1 MSEFD
6 WYVFLNLKPISGL
19 YNFLFFWHLYGLVFY
34 LCMIDLLEFVLP
46 NFFSFWHLYCLVF
59 LSRLYWSSN
68 HIIWEKAFS
77 ILAGN
82 LNQSRNY
89 VITAVLGHFL
99 SSFFFAL
106 LLLVCNKNSGKKAI
120 MYKKRKLFGP
130 GTSQDPRDKRPLGSS
145 IKDVGIF
152 LAFFDTPLPHVGI
165 LTLLISC
172 NIWILDPPSPLKYS
186 DVFYGWP
193 PKTRD

>member
-1 MSEFD
+1 MAWSFIYA
-6 WYVFLNLKPISGL
+6 WSIGVRFNQFLIL
-19 YNFLFFWHLYGLVFY
+19 LVFIF
-34 LCMIDLLEFVLP
+34 LG
-46 NFFSFWHLYCLVF
+46 F
-59 LSRLYWSSN
+59 LSRLYWSWN
-68 HIIWEKAFS
+68 AIIWEKAFS

-165 LTLLISC
+165 LTLIYLTST
-172 NIWILDPPSPLKYS
+172 
-186 DVFYGWP
+186 F
-193 PKTRD
+193 